1 MMELSSILLQIRLS
15 EGLKKQIAVQAFQ
28 NEQTLRAFVLS
39 ALKQYGVPVDDC
51 DLIDRRKVRNGDRSD
66 A

>member
-1 MMELSSILLQIRLS
+1 LSDYTETILQIRLS